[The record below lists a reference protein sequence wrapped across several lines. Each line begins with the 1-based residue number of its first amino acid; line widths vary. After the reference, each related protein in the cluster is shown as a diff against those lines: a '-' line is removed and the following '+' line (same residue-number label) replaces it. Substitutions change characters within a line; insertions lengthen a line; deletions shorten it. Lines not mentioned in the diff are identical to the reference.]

1 MLDINSEDWA
11 IWRNDK
17 VTQAF
22 LAAISDKRE
31 EAIKVLAYANY
42 PPSREKIIVGAINAY
57 THVLEAKYEEN
68 QS

>member
-1 MLDINSEDWA
+1 MVEINSEDWA

-22 LAAISDKRE
+22 FDAISTRRE

-42 PPSREKIIVGAINAY
+42 PPSKEKIVIGSINAY
-57 THVLEAKYEEN
+57 THMLEAKFEEG
-68 QS
+68 Q